1 MRAVVFVNGDIA
13 DYAAL
18 PRWLRKDD
26 YLIAA
31 DGGARHMEIL
41 GLSPAVIV
49 GDLDSIDPALLSR
62 LQKEGADV
70 EQHPAAKDATDL
82 ELAIARAVRD
92 GATEILLLG
101 AFGGRLDQ
109 TIANLLI
116 LAHNN
121 WTVPLTIAEGDQLAR
136 VLRGRQ
142 SVTLSGPTG
151 GYVSAVALSE
161 GSVWR
166 YLPGSGVPA
175 GKRDSAPW
183 QHPRRQQHSGVVSC
197 TDIDRIW
204 HPPGYPAVSLATSLL
219 QTPAN
224 FCLPH
229 PLQEGARCNRT
240 TTIHCTAYSSDEPP
254 LSSCSP
260 ANCS

>member
-18 PRWLRKDD
+18 ARWLRKED

-31 DGGARHMEIL
+31 DGGARHMEVL

-49 GDLDSIDPALLSR
+49 GDLDSIDSALLLR
-62 LQKEGADV
+62 MQEEGADV

-101 AFGGRLDQ
+101 AVGGRLDQ

-116 LAHNN
+116 LAQKNY
-121 WTVPLTIAEGDQLAR
+121 TVPLTIAEGDQLAR

-142 SVTLSGPTG
+142 SVSLSGPTG

-161 GSVWR
+161 EVTGVTYRGLEYPLKNATLRLGSTR
-166 YLPGSGVPA
+166 GV
-175 GKRDSAPW
+175 SNTM
-183 QHPRRQQHSGVVSC
+183 VS
-197 TDIDRIW
+197 
-204 HPPGYPAVSLATSLL
+204 
-219 QTPAN
+219 
-224 FCLPH
+224 
-229 PLQEGARCNRT
+229 
-240 TTIHCTAYSSDEPP
+240 
-254 LSSCSP
+254 SP
-260 ANCS
+260 AQVSIESGILLVIQQFS

>member
-18 PRWLRKDD
+18 ARWLRKDD

-49 GDLDSIDPALLSR
+49 GDLDSIDPSLLLR
-62 LQKEGADV
+62 MQEEGADV

-101 AFGGRLDQ
+101 AVGGRLDQ
-109 TIANLLI
+109 TTANLLI
-116 LAHNN
+116 LAQKN

-142 SVTLSGPTG
+142 SVTLSGLTG

-161 GSVWR
+161 EVTGVTYRGLEYPLENATLRLGSTR
-166 YLPGSGVPA
+166 GV
-175 GKRDSAPW
+175 SNTM
-183 QHPRRQQHSGVVSC
+183 VS
-197 TDIDRIW
+197 
-204 HPPGYPAVSLATSLL
+204 
-219 QTPAN
+219 
-224 FCLPH
+224 
-229 PLQEGARCNRT
+229 
-240 TTIHCTAYSSDEPP
+240 
-254 LSSCSP
+254 SP
-260 ANCS
+260 AQVSIESGILLVIQQIS

>member
-13 DYAAL
+13 DYAAV

-62 LQKEGADV
+62 LQKAGAAV

-109 TIANLLI
+109 TIANLLTM
-116 LAHNN
+116 AHNS

-161 GSVWR
+161 EVTGVTYRGLEYPLENATLRLGSTR
-166 YLPGSGVPA
+166 GV
-175 GKRDSAPW
+175 SN
-183 QHPRRQQHSGVVSC
+183 
-197 TDIDRIW
+197 T
-204 HPPGYPAVSLATSLL
+204 LAS
-219 QTPAN
+219 
-224 FCLPH
+224 
-229 PLQEGARCNRT
+229 
-240 TTIHCTAYSSDEPP
+240 
-254 LSSCSP
+254 SP
-260 ANCS
+260 AQISIESGILLVTQQFP